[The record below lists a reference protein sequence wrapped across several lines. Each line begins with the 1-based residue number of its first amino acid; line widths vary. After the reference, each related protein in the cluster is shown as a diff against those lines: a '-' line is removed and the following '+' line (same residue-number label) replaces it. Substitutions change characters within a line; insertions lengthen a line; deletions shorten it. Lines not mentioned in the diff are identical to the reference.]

1 MLVRASCAG
10 LIGVLLVGG
19 LAWPAIAAAV
29 GPRDD
34 LAPVP
39 GGRFVMGD
47 ALGEPDEAPRS
58 VVVAPFRLMR
68 HEVTNAMF
76 ARFVAASGHRTDAER
91 NGAGYVWNYSDD
103 FDLSLSFTWDLADLA
118 YHPEQVDVSV
128 EARQLLKLRDDV
140 LDELNQL
147 YFERQR
153 VLLELS
159 TRSDL
164 SAAERMQLRLRA
176 AELAA
181 GIDAW
186 TGGWFS
192 RSR

>member
-1 MLVRASCAG
+1 MRIGWENDPPIEHVQRVALEFLELEGRWVDDMRAGVRRRGWLPRVTLRAG
-10 LIGVLLVGG
+10 LEQERESNVDFDQSFSSGAVRNLVD
-19 LAWPAIAAAV
+19 
-29 GPRDD
+29 RD
-34 LAPVP
+34 
-39 GGRFVMGD
+39 R
-47 ALGEPDEAPRS
+47 
-58 VVVAPFRLMR
+58 
-68 HEVTNAMF
+68 
-76 ARFVAASGHRTDAER
+76 GH
-91 NGAGYVWNYSDD
+91 SDD